1 MVECSV
7 DTEKSYSQAEKQ
19 TMGGILHISVQITPA
34 KFSPD
39 SLDFPGLSQV
49 SRVLR

>member
-19 TMGGILHISVQITPA
+19 TMGGIIHISIQI
-34 KFSPD
+34 KHVGHLRSD
-39 SLDFPGLSQV
+39 PG
-49 SRVLR
+49 